1 MVRQYNLKN
10 FSLPIRKAITYINME
25 PDTDLSLKALAV
37 RLILNPNYLS
47 TLSTDLPIKK
57 IVQQCGFTD
66 IHYFTRIFKRFTS
79 LTPKNYREQGISDK
93 LWDKPY
99 YIRQT

>member
-1 MVRQYNLKN
+1 MIAGYCNMVRQYNLKN

-25 PDTDLSLKALAV
+25 PDTDLSLKALAT
-37 RLILNPNYLS
+37 RLSLNPNYLS
-47 TLSTDLPIKK
+47 TL
-57 IVQQCGFTD
+57 FT
-66 IHYFTRIFKRFTS
+66 KE
-79 LTPKNYREQGISDK
+79 LGISDK